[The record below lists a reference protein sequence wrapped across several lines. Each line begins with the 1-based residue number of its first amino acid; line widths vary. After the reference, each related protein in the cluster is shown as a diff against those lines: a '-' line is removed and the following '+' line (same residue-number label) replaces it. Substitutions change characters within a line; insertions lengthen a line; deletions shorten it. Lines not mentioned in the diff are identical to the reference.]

1 MSSVQRDNATE
12 TQELF
17 NALAEPTRRGII
29 ELLATKGQLSAT
41 GICDNFDVSRPAI
54 SQHLKV
60 LRKANFVRVE
70 KREPRSGGMWRY
82 VHKDKDGNEYGFHG
96 VIHEVLPPERI
107 IDTFEFEGMPEKGH
121 VALQTLRLQELPGGR
136 TKLTAQAVFQ
146 SVADR
151 D

>member
-1 MSSVQRDNATE
+1 MSSIQRDNATE

-41 GICDNFDVSRPAI
+41 DICDNFDLSPPAI

-70 KREPRSGGMWRY
+70 KRAQQRIYQINRDAMSELEDWVQKMTKRYDARYDVLDKLLEAERRNLRRVVRRS
-82 VHKDKDGNEYGFHG
+82 E
-96 VIHEVLPPERI
+96 
-107 IDTFEFEGMPEKGH
+107 
-121 VALQTLRLQELPGGR
+121 
-136 TKLTAQAVFQ
+136 
-146 SVADR
+146 
-151 D
+151 